1 MYELGMTPVLPAF
14 SGNVPAA
21 LKSVFPA
28 AKIERLG
35 NWFTVGSDPRW
46 CCTYLLDATDP
57 SFIEIGK
64 AFIKQQLKGL
74 YYGRGGHIYNC
85 NTFDENTPPVDEPEC
100 ISSLGAAIFE
110 GMQSGDDKAFWLME
124 ANLHS
129 VPIGKMVVLDLFAE
143 VLPIWPPSEQFYGV
157 PYIW

>member
-1 MYELGMTPVLPAF
+1 MQDSWNILYRTIYNCTDGAYPCQYKGCEVSDGKLSLCRYKKILARMYELGMTPVLPAF

-64 AFIKQQLKGL
+64 AFIKQQLKVIL
-74 YYGRGGHIYNC
+74 L
-85 NTFDENTPPVDEPEC
+85 TKT
-100 ISSLGAAIFE
+100 
-110 GMQSGDDKAFWLME
+110 
-124 ANLHS
+124 
-129 VPIGKMVVLDLFAE
+129 
-143 VLPIWPPSEQFYGV
+143 LPL
-157 PYIW
+157 

>member
-1 MYELGMTPVLPAF
+1 MGSICTLKHGMGNLFKPCKIPGIYYIAQFTIVPMVLIWGGPLPQSWFDQQLIMQKKILARMYELGMTPVLPAF

-64 AFIKQQLKGL
+64 AFIKQQLKVIL
-74 YYGRGGHIYNC
+74 L
-85 NTFDENTPPVDEPEC
+85 TKT
-100 ISSLGAAIFE
+100 
-110 GMQSGDDKAFWLME
+110 
-124 ANLHS
+124 
-129 VPIGKMVVLDLFAE
+129 
-143 VLPIWPPSEQFYGV
+143 LPL
-157 PYIW
+157 